1 MDFYQIRVEEVKKGI
16 QRLYPDWTVSRFKD
30 LMVRAKSFY
39 AVWDEERNLW
49 STDEYDVQRLV
60 DEDLHC
66 YAKEAERDGHR
77 YEVMNL
83 KSFHTNVWVTF
94 RRFMQNISD
103 NSHDLDNK
111 LTFAN
116 TEVTRTD
123 YASRRLPYALEKG
136 TTDAWDEIL
145 NVLYSEQQRAKIEWA
160 IGAVVSG
167 DAKKIQKF
175 LVFYGPAGSGKS
187 TILNIIQKLFEGYV
201 TTFDAKALGSSNSS
215 FSTEVFKNNPLVAI
229 QHDGDLS
236 KIDDNTKLNSIIA
249 HEDMTMNEKF
259 KPTYSSRVNAFL
271 FMGTNQP
278 VKIADAKSGIIR
290 RLIDVKP
297 TGKTIETDRYWT
309 LMHQIDFELGAIAF
323 KCLERY
329 QELGR
334 NYYSTYKP
342 QEMMLQTD
350 AFYNFVESY
359 YDTFKSQ
366 DGVSLKQAYE
376 LYKEY
381 CGYANI
387 ERLLPQYKFR
397 EELRNYFETFTDKVE
412 IDGKIVRSYYVGFK
426 DMITQEAPMDSTYE
440 INLVPGFISKI
451 HNMYPNQPAQYAKA
465 DGSPRVEWHRVTTT
479 LVELDE
485 FKLHWMLVPENHI
498 VIDLDLVDEDGE
510 KDFNLNLL
518 EAAKFPPTY
527 TETSQSGHGIH
538 LHYLYSGDVHELA
551 NVYSPGIEIKT
562 LLGNQALRRRF
573 DLCNDLE
580 VATIGSGLPKKEKK
594 MIEAQ
599 NIQSERGLRDLI
611 DRNLRKEIH
620 PGTKPSIDFIHKI
633 LEDAYDSGLSYDV
646 RDLRPI
652 IMTFAIRSTNRSAEC
667 IRIVQKMKF
676 VSEQPMEEQKPGDK
690 PLVFYDVEVYSNLL
704 IVCWKFQG
712 DTDVVKM
719 INPSPREV
727 EPLFQEK
734 LIGFN
739 SRRYDNHILYAR
751 YLGWTL
757 DEIFRL
763 SQRIIAGNDRSLFGA
778 AYDLSYTDVYDFSS
792 KKQSLKKFQ
801 IELGIRHMELDIPW
815 EQPVP
820 DDRIQDVVDYCVNDV
835 ISLEE
840 VFNARHQDFVARCI
854 LAELSGLSVNHTTQQ
869 HTARIIFGEERNPQ
883 SQFVYTELS
892 DEFPGYFFDGKE
904 STYRGEVT
912 GEGGYV
918 YAEPGIYENV
928 TVLDVASMHPTS
940 IERLNLFGPYTSRFA
955 DLKLARLAIKR
966 GDLETLSGDLL
977 GGKLA
982 KFVGGSEDDLAGLSY
997 ALKIVINIVYGLTS
1011 ARFANSFKDP
1021 RNVDNIVAKRGAL
1034 FMIDLKHAV
1043 QEKGYDV
1050 VHIKTDSIKIP
1061 NADLAICDFIQ
1072 EFGRKYGYE
1081 FEHEAMYER
1090 FCLINDAVYI
1100 ARAGDKWT
1108 AVGQQFQHPYVF
1120 KALFSGEEPAFDDI
1134 CETRNVVQ
1142 GTMYLDFE
1150 MEDHEPTTET
1160 MVHIGRTG
1168 SFVPV
1173 KSGGGTLW
1181 RVKDGKFYAVTG
1193 TKGHLWITREVA
1205 QQRYGNDEDITKV
1218 DVDFE
1223 YFEKLRQDAWEAID
1237 YYWPFD
1243 KFVER

>member
-60 DEDLHC
+60 DEDLHR

-83 KSFHTNVWVTF
+83 KSFHTNVWVSF
-94 RRFMQNISD
+94 RRFLQNISD
-103 NSHDLDNK
+103 NSHNLDDN

-116 TEVTRTD
+116 TEVKKGD
-123 YASRRLPYALEKG
+123 YVSRRLPYSFERG
-136 TTDAWDEIL
+136 TTEAWDEL
-145 NVLYSEQQRAKIEWA
+145 LTVLYSDRERDKIEWA
-160 IGAVVSG
+160 IGAVVAG
-167 DAKKIQKF
+167 DSKRIQKF

-187 TILNIIQKLFEGYV
+187 TVLNIIHRLFDGYV
-201 TTFDAKALGSSNSS
+201 TTFDAKALGSSNGT
-215 FSTEVFKNNPLVAI
+215 FATEVFKNNPLVAI

-236 KIDDNTKLNSIIA
+236 RIEDNTKLNSIIA

-259 KPTYSSRVNAFL
+259 KPSYSSRVNAFL

-278 VKIADAKSGIIR
+278 VKISDSKSGLIR

-297 TGKTIETDRYWT
+297 TGKTIETDRYFA

-329 QELGR
+329 REMGR
-334 NYYSTYKP
+334 NYYSAYRPT
-342 QEMMLQTD
+342 EMMLQTD
-350 AFYNFVESY
+350 VFYNFIESY
-359 YDTFKSQ
+359 YETFKLQ
-366 DGVSLKQAYE
+366 DAITLKQAYE

-381 CGYANI
+381 CSYANVEKI
-387 ERLLPQYKFR
+387 LPQYKFR
-397 EELRNYFETFTDKVE
+397 EELRNYFEEFIDKIE
-412 IDGKIVRSYYVGFK
+412 IDGKMVRSYYVGFK
-426 DMITQEAPMDSTYE
+426 DVMTPEAPVDTTYE
-440 INLVPGFISKI
+440 IKLVPGFISRI
-451 HNMYPNQPAQYAKA
+451 HNMYPNQPAQYAKG

-479 LVELDE
+479 LAELDE
-485 FKLHWMLVPENHI
+485 FQLHWMLVPENHI
-498 VIDLDLVDEDGE
+498 VIDLDLVNEDGE
-510 KDFNLNLL
+510 KDFDLNLL

-527 TETSQSGHGIH
+527 TETSQSGRGIH

-594 MIEAQ
+594 MIEGKT
-599 NIQSERGLRDLI
+599 IKSEKGLRDLI
-611 DRNLRKEIH
+611 DRNLRKEIL
-620 PGTKPSIDFIHKI
+620 PGTKPSIDFIHHI
-633 LEDAYDSGLSYDV
+633 LEEAYESGMSYDV

-652 IMTFAIRSTNRSAEC
+652 IMTFAIRSTNRSTEC
-667 IRIVQKMKF
+667 IKIVQKMKF
-676 VSEQPMEEQKPGDK
+676 VSEKPIEEQKPGDK

-704 IVCWKFQG
+704 VVCWKFKG

-763 SQRIIAGNDRSLFGA
+763 SQRIIAGNDRTLFGA

-801 IELGIRHMELDIPW
+801 IELGIRHMELDLPW
-815 EQPVP
+815 ELPVP

-840 VFNARHQDFVARCI
+840 VFNARYQDFVARSI
-854 LAELSGLSVNHTTQQ
+854 LADLSGLSVNHTTQQ
-869 HTARIIFGEERNPQ
+869 HTAKIIFGEEKSPQ

-892 DEFPGYFFDGKE
+892 EEFPGYFFDGKE

-940 IERLNLFGPYTSRFA
+940 IERLNLFGGYTSRFS

-966 GDLETLSGDLL
+966 GDLEALQGDLL
-977 GGKLA
+977 GGKLS
-982 KFVGGSEDDLAGLSY
+982 KFVGGTEDDLAGLSY
-997 ALKIVINIVYGLTS
+997 ALKIVINSVYGLTS
-1011 ARFANSFKDP
+1011 ARFPNSFKDP

-1043 QEKGYDV
+1043 QERGYEV

-1072 EFGRKYGYE
+1072 DFGRKYGYE
-1081 FEHEAMYER
+1081 FEHEAVYDR

-1108 AVGQQFQHPYVF
+1108 AVGAQFQHPYVF
-1120 KALFSGEEPAFDDI
+1120 KALFSGEEPSFDDI

-1173 KSGGGTLW
+1173 KSGGGALW

-1205 QQRYGNDEDITKV
+1205 LQRYGNDEDITKV

-1237 YYWPFD
+1237 YFWPFD